1 MFTPLGFLSIWK
13 AAEFLPDLGT
23 SRVVELC
30 RRLASGVIEA
40 EGIVAVVNSGSNGFK
55 VGQRCC
61 IEAISWQSADVFK
74 AIQMADQSFYAEQDG
89 IELYPI
95 INELLIDGLVMDS
108 HSELLQ
114 QNTFSLSPFIPL
126 APSGYFTLDQI
137 SYVADEFD
145 SRKALKTDVHKL
157 LTGPTTDYIA
167 RVLASGQLRTAGI
180 DTVSGQLRA
189 IQPCAWR
196 LLVDGQPQVV
206 AALAGKTILL
216 EAGGNPCRVLVAYF
230 DFAKCFEAD
239 EVPEQP
245 VERPPEWGGG
255 ASPDVGPTDAMDVLT
270 WMKGYAQCFKD
281 EKSSGVTIAIL
292 KQAGRHWQFTT
303 RQIEAAYKLLPDDLR
318 NPARTRLAERAT
330 TLRAAR

>member
-1 MFTPLGFLSIWK
+1 MFIPLGFLSIWE

-23 SRVVELC
+23 CRVLELC
-30 RRLASGVIEA
+30 RRLASGVMEA
-40 EGIVAVVNSGSNGFK
+40 EGIVAVVHSGSNGFR
-55 VGQRCC
+55 VGQRCR
-61 IEAISWQSADVFK
+61 IEGISWQSPEIFK
-74 AIQMADQSFYAEQDG
+74 AIQMVDQDFYVKQDG

-95 INELLIDGLVMDS
+95 INELLIDALVMES

-114 QNTFSLSPFIPL
+114 QNTFSLSPFITL
-126 APSGYFTLDQI
+126 APNGYFNLDQI
-137 SYVADEFD
+137 SYIASQFN
-145 SRKALKTDVHKL
+145 SRKALKPDVYKL
-157 LTGPTTDYIA
+157 LMGPTTDYIA
-167 RVLASGQLRTAGI
+167 RALASGQLRTAGI

-196 LLVDGQPQVV
+196 LLVDDQPQVV
-206 AALAGKTILL
+206 AALAGNAILP
-216 EAGGNPCRVLVAYF
+216 EAGANPCRVLVAYF
-230 DFAKCFEAD
+230 DFARCFEAD

-245 VERPPEWGGG
+245 VERPPEWDGG

-303 RQIEAAYKLLPDDLR
+303 RQIVAAYKLLPDDLR
-318 NPARTRLAERAT
+318 NPARTRPA
-330 TLRAAR
+330 